1 MDAPEQGDLIQE
13 NVIASREAAQRS
25 RTTVGW
31 IASSAF
37 ASSQRR
43 PLFHFPVCRS
53 CRCRLSPN
61 GFTLLE
67 VLVAFTIL
75 ALMLTVLLRIFSD
88 GFRGMTAADVHA
100 AAALHAQAALA
111 SVGAEI
117 PLAVGDWS
125 GEHDDGFRWRVSI
138 DLYDEPTM
146 VAPLRSFLV
155 YRILVSAEHGSGSGT
170 VTLSSLR
177 IGGAEPNVTGE
188 EGDGSPLQ

>member
-1 MDAPEQGDLIQE
+1 MRQNKGTSYKRTSSRAAKRRGDPEQRLAGLL
-13 NVIASREAAQRS
+13 
-25 RTTVGW
+25 
-31 IASSAF
+31 
-37 ASSQRR
+37 RR
-43 PLFHFPVCRS
+43 HSPPRNDGLFFISPGCRS

-125 GEHDDGFRWRVSI
+125 GEHEDGFRWRVSI

>member
-1 MDAPEQGDLIQE
+1 M
-13 NVIASREAAQRS
+13 
-25 RTTVGW
+25 
-31 IASSAF
+31 
-37 ASSQRR
+37 
-43 PLFHFPVCRS
+43 
-53 CRCRLSPN
+53 
-61 GFTLLE
+61 
-67 VLVAFTIL
+67 LVAFTIL

-125 GEHDDGFRWRVSI
+125 GEHEDGFRWRVSI